1 MFQLRLAKE
10 SLQPKDIPLNTL
22 AELLRSLHMGLLYA
36 EEDEAKDEE
45 EGLVY
50 ALESIQAENS
60 VGLAVACNDEA
71 RGYGNY
77 RRLTQVI
84 RFPTDSHVDQK
95 VRRPL
100 QALSDRLGTVIQ
112 FVGRESA
119 EPDAEIRPGEGV
131 PRKYLIGET
140 AVYGTLIRV
149 GGKAPRARLELAD
162 GQAISVNL
170 SLEMARRLA
179 PSLYTEV
186 GLAGV
191 AQWDVETGQIVSFSA
206 ETILDFRPQPA
217 TDVFARLAEVAGPD
231 AWKEVDDVVKA
242 VAAMR
247 NGGDDD

>member
-1 MFQLRLAKE
+1 
-10 SLQPKDIPLNTL
+10 
-22 AELLRSLHMGLLYA
+22 
-36 EEDEAKDEE
+36 
-45 EGLVY
+45 
-50 ALESIQAENS
+50 
-60 VGLAVACNDEA
+60 
-71 RGYGNY
+71 
-77 RRLTQVI
+77 
-84 RFPTDSHVDQK
+84 
-95 VRRPL
+95 
-100 QALSDRLGTVIQ
+100 
-112 FVGRESA
+112 
-119 EPDAEIRPGEGV
+119 
-131 PRKYLIGET
+131 T